1 MAVPQGNAGADE
13 WRWPKVSAGRPY
25 VRSQFAFLRFV
36 AGMRALLAL
45 LGGLALVASSD
56 ATSPALPLGVLLYL
70 VLAAGLLVRTLDGWP
85 QAMSHLWLWVDA
97 LALAAASHLL
107 KQDAPWLGLATVV
120 PVVAMSLLGGGVHAL
135 VLTLFSVGALL
146 VSDSWGAATGELP
159 TLALALPLLVLA
171 IGPAAAFLVQPTR
184 EMRRRMGLLEAFNQR
199 SDPRQGLGH
208 HVDVLLELLHAQFR
222 LDTSVLSLQGPEP
235 RVFTRG
241 ADATTRLMEEPHA
254 TLWRERRKAL
264 PDGAG
269 CLRTSAAKQPIVA
282 IKLDS
287 LRAEHVKIDDSAER
301 VLMELDPE
309 ALTLPLMS
317 YGKPLGHLCLTRA
330 QPPFTTQ
337 DLQWLHE
344 LMREALPLLE
354 RSDLLEQ
361 LQRETAARERE
372 RIGRDLHDS
381 AVQPYLGLKYGLEA
395 LARTAGPNNPIAPH
409 IQQLVDL
416 TTQELQTLRDVVT
429 GLRRGGDPL
438 AVTAFIAALNR
449 QVERFEALYG
459 LKVHIFAPDALQLR
473 GSAAK
478 AVLHMVNE
486 ALTNVRRHTAATAVT
501 VMLDVRDGQVVMRVR
516 NDHGGFGASDAPLPD
531 TFVPRS
537 LRDRA
542 AEFGGSVGVSR
553 EPNVTEITINLPML
567 GALG

>member
-1 MAVPQGNAGADE
+1 MAVTQGNAGADE
-13 WRWPKVSAGRPY
+13 WRWPKTSSGRPHA
-25 VRSQFAFLRFV
+25 RSQFAFMRFV

-56 ATSPALPLGVLLYL
+56 APSPALPLGVLLYL
-70 VLAAGLLVRTLDGWP
+70 VLAAALLVRTLDGRP
-85 QAMSHLWLWVDA
+85 QAMSHLWLWLDA

-107 KQDAPWLGLATVV
+107 KQDAPWLGLTTVV
-120 PVVAMSLLGGGVHAL
+120 PVVAMSLLAGGIHAL

-146 VSDSWGAATGELP
+146 VSDSWGTAMGEMP
-159 TLALALPLLVLA
+159 TLALALPLVVLA

-184 EMRRRMGLLEAFNQR
+184 AMRRRLGLLEAFNER

-208 HVDVLLELLHAQFR
+208 HVDVLLELLHGQLR

-241 ADATTRLMEEPHA
+241 ADGITRLMEEPHA
-254 TLWRERRKAL
+254 SLWRERRNAL

-269 CLRTSAAKQPIVA
+269 CLRTSGGKQPTVA

-287 LRAEHVKIDDSAER
+287 LRGEPVAIDEAAER
-301 VLMELDPE
+301 VLLDLEPE
-309 ALTLPLMS
+309 TLTLPLMS
-317 YGKPLGHLCLTRA
+317 YGKPLGHLCLTRS

-354 RSDLLEQ
+354 RADLLEQ

-395 LARTAGPNNPIAPH
+395 LARQAGSNNPVAAH
-409 IQQLVDL
+409 IKQLIDL

-438 AVTAFIAALNR
+438 AVTAFIAALQR
-449 QVERFEALYG
+449 QAERFEALYG

-486 ALTNVRRHTAATAVT
+486 SLTNVRRHTAATAVT

-516 NDHGGFGASDAPLPD
+516 NDHGDAATSTATPD
-531 TFVPRS
+531 IFVPRS

-553 EPNVTEITINLPML
+553 EPNLTEITINLPML

>member
-1 MAVPQGNAGADE
+1 MAVPQGSTGLGDWWSSNPTTADQ
-13 WRWPKVSAGRPY
+13 PY
-25 VRSQFAFLRFV
+25 ARSQFAFLRFV
-36 AGMRALLAL
+36 AGMRALMAL
-45 LGGLALVASSD
+45 LGGLALVASSE
-56 ATSPALPLGVLLYL
+56 TGSPVLPLGALMYL
-70 VLAAGLLVRTLDGWP
+70 VLAAGLLVRTLDGVP

-97 LALAAASHLL
+97 FALAAAGHYL
-107 KQDAPWLGLATVV
+107 KQEAPWLGLATVV
-120 PVVAMSLLGGGVHAL
+120 PVVGMSLMAGAVHAL
-135 VLTLFSVGALL
+135 VLTLFSVTSLL
-146 VSDSWGAATGELP
+146 VSDHWAMGTSELP
-159 TLALALPLLVLA
+159 TLTLALPLLVLA
-171 IGPAAAFLVQPTR
+171 VGPAAAFLAQPTR
-184 EMRRRMGLLEAFNQR
+184 EMRRRLGLLEAFTRR

-208 HVDVLLELLHAQFR
+208 HVDVLLELLHEQYR
-222 LDTSVLSLQGPEP
+222 LSTSVISLQGPEP
-235 RVFTRG
+235 RVFARSNVGLTHQVEE
-241 ADATTRLMEEPHA
+241 ADAA
-254 TLWRERRKAL
+254 LWRERRQAL

-269 CLRTSAAKQPIVA
+269 CLRTSTGKQPVVA

-287 LRAEHVKIDDSAER
+287 FRFENAPVDAAAER
-301 VLMELDPE
+301 VLLDLGPE

-317 YGKPLGHLCLTRA
+317 YGKPLGYLCLTRKDL
-330 QPPFTTQ
+330 PFTTH

-354 RSDLLEQ
+354 RADLLEQ
-361 LQRETAARERE
+361 LQRETACRERE

-395 LARTAGPNNPIAPH
+395 LARQAAADNPVAPH
-409 IQQLVDL
+409 IRQLVEL
-416 TTQELQTLRDVVT
+416 TNQELQTLRDVVS

-438 AVTAFIAALNR
+438 AVTAFIAALHR

-516 NDHGGFGASDAPLPD
+516 NDHGGTAPVMVSEA
-531 TFVPRS
+531 FVPRS

-542 AEFGGSVGVSR
+542 AEFGGSVAVTR
-553 EPNVTEITINLPML
+553 EPNLTEITINLPML